1 MASSID
7 LKDSV
12 EIELSK
18 DGSKQQKRVVYMRFP
33 VFEFLCDECLAH
45 DSEKASSKLLN
56 RDMISTVVRND
67 CQADLLS
74 LPSCGCIC
82 VDKFGRQCR
91 CHETYLCEYRG
102 TRRICYCCQIC
113 RYISTPLMNFAE
125 LGSLEAAGRINKSEY
140 ASCSRCKR
148 YVYHQYDDNEGI
160 KCSHHDFF
168 TLHFLVEQK
177 QFHKCSFAQ

>member
-1 MASSID
+1 
-7 LKDSV
+7 
-12 EIELSK
+12 
-18 DGSKQQKRVVYMRFP
+18 MRFP
-33 VFEFLCDECLAH
+33 VFEFLCDVCLAH

-82 VDKFGRQCR
+82 VDKFGKQCR
-91 CHETYLCEYRG
+91 CHEPFQCFHCG
-102 TRRICYCCQIC
+102 DRRLCYCCQIC
-113 RYISTPLMNFAE
+113 RYTSTPLMNFAG
-125 LGSLEAAGRINKSEY
+125 LSLEEAGRINKSEY

-160 KCSHHDFF
+160 RCSARNWF
-168 TLHFLVEQK
+168 TLHSLVEQK
-177 QFHKCSFAQ
+177 KFHNCSFAK